1 MRLESRKCDKV
12 MLVLVLHLRL
22 APFGLA
28 RRREVDR
35 YLGRYHLSISLSTAL
50 GSESQ
55 SWRFVDT

>member
-12 MLVLVLHLRL
+12 MLVLVLHFRL

-28 RRREVDR
+28 RRREVD
-35 YLGRYHLSISLSTAL
+35 RYHLSISLSTAL

>member
-1 MRLESRKCDKV
+1 MRLESRKSDKV

-28 RRREVDR
+28 RRRENKVD
-35 YLGRYHLSISLSTAL
+35 RYHLSISLSTAL
-50 GSESQ
+50 GGESQ